1 MRMTFFIVDKL
12 YHEREDT
19 SLQIRQVGLRYLDL
33 SLVALYEG
41 KTRREMIVKMVLEQ
55 PDILLYD
62 ERLRVFP
69 PLLTIAALT
78 VDCTM

>member
-62 ERLRVFP
+62 ERL
-69 PLLTIAALT
+69 
-78 VDCTM
+78 